1 MVARRLLTLA
11 LAAALTLALTATATA
26 TATAQP
32 PTATEAKHALEAVG
46 SGSHASSGAVA
57 ARVHRC
63 RNKVGPTITITST
76 RNMLCRSAARVM
88 RAHNRP
94 ISTSFKTSGYRCRR
108 ISGEAR
114 AGTWRCLKSNR
125 GFRFAFGD

>member
-1 MVARRLLTLA
+1 MVTRRLLTLA
-11 LAAALTLALTATATA
+11 LAAALTLSL

-32 PTATEAKHALEAVG
+32 PTGTEAKRAQEAVG
-46 SGSHASSGAVA
+46 SGGHASSGAVA

-108 ISGEAR
+108 ISGR
-114 AGTWRCLKSNR
+114 ALGGTWRCLKSNR
-125 GFRFAFGD
+125 GFRFGFGD